1 MTVYCIEIKT
11 GDTWAPKDI
20 CHCKIPTEEKANAR
34 MSEMISSEGQDPS
47 TVRVSVDT
55 PGAAMNPIDMS
66 IEGNSVPE

>member
-34 MSEMISSEGQDPS
+34 MSEMISSEGSCPS
-47 TVRVSVDT
+47 DDIISDIRAFAFSSV
-55 PGAAMNPIDMS
+55 GILQ
-66 IEGNSVPE
+66 